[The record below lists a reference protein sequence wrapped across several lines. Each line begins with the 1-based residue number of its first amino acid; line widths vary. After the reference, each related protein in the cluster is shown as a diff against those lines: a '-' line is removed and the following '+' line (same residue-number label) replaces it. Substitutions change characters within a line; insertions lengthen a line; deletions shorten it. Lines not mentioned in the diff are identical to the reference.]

1 MLRRLNAC
9 PDLQEVV
16 DQAVENMKTS
26 HTGLKVWH
34 QFARVATEDGIE
46 DEKEQTAQLLHC
58 VRHIV
63 SIPPGEELRIVILLL
78 LCGLFTYKSVWSKTT
93 TQVPLLTLP
102 LQCSYCSTCIPTKL
116 VKINNVVLVRCVQAC
131 MSV

>member
-63 SIPPGEELRIVILLL
+63 SIHVAVAVVRRVRVFRVNFLVIVV
-78 LCGLFTYKSVWSKTT
+78 YV
-93 TQVPLLTLP
+93 
-102 LQCSYCSTCIPTKL
+102 SY
-116 VKINNVVLVRCVQAC
+116 
-131 MSV
+131 